1 MNKFLPYPFFVLFA
15 VIAFNVTAFAVMLQF
30 DFLIFHA
37 VIFKIIAW
45 LATVGAWSFAYVYR
59 NK

>member
-1 MNKFLPYPFFVLFA
+1 MNKLLPYPLFVLFSM
-15 VIAFNVTAFAVMLQF
+15 IAFNVTAFTVILQM

-37 VIFKIIAW
+37 TVIKVIAW
-45 LATVGAWSFAYVYR
+45 LLTGGSWNLAYIYR